1 MKPRGNPM
9 KPITEHTAMAKHLIV
24 ISYDAFS
31 EDHWE
36 MASRLPNLSK
46 LMNNGASSNRLK
58 SVYPTLTYVVHTTIA
73 TGVYPD
79 KHGIHHNNPLQPFVK
94 EEEQSWFWFREAI
107 KVPTIYDA
115 AREHHL
121 STAGI
126 LWPVSGKSSI
136 QYNIPEIRAINNE
149 NQALKILKSGSPL
162 YCIEMELRN
171 GRLRKGIEQPYLDD
185 FTTKCAVDT
194 IKRKKPNLLM
204 MHLIDL
210 DDAKHAYGTD
220 SDEVKQVIGRMDKRL
235 GDIIQ
240 AVEEAGIMQDTIF
253 LLLGDHGQF
262 NVRYKVHLN
271 NLLQEKGLIY
281 EDNGEMKWRAYC
293 QCGGGA
299 AYLHIKPDDEE
310 AEQIALAAIRE
321 YMEDEASGIEK
332 LYTRDELDVIHAGQ
346 IAKYMLEAKRGYC
359 FDERLN
365 EPTVADLDKQGITY
379 ATHGYSPDK
388 DDYRCNLVISGDK
401 VKSDYHLGEIQMVDI
416 APTMAKILGIDL
428 NPCDGRSLDEIF
440 ID

>member
-1 MKPRGNPM
+1 MKSS
-9 KPITEHTAMAKHLIV
+9 KEQTAIAKHLIV

-31 EDHWE
+31 EDQWE

-46 LMNNGASSNRLK
+46 LIKNGAHSNQLK

-79 KHGIHHNNPLQPFVK
+79 KHGIHHNNPFQPFVK
-94 EEEQSWFWFREAI
+94 EKEQSWFWFRNAI

-115 AREHHL
+115 AREHNM

-149 NQALKILKSGSPL
+149 NQALKVLKSGSPL
-162 YCIEMELRN
+162 YCIEMELKY
-171 GRLRKGIEQPYLDD
+171 GRFRKGIEQPYLDD
-185 FTTKCAVDT
+185 FTTKCAIET

-204 MHLIDL
+204 IHLIDL
-210 DDAKHAYGTD
+210 DDAKHVYGTD
-220 SDEVKQVIGRMDKRL
+220 SDEVKRVITRMDKRL

-240 AVEEAGIMQDTIF
+240 AVDEAGIKDDTVF
-253 LLLGDHGQF
+253 LVLGDHGQF

-281 EDNGEMKWRAYC
+281 EENGEMKWRAFF
-293 QCGGGA
+293 QCGGGS
-299 AYLHIKPDDEE
+299 AYLHIKEGDEE
-310 AEQIALAAIRE
+310 AEQLALAVIQE
-321 YMEDEASGIEK
+321 YMDDDASGIEEM
-332 LYTRDELDVIHAGQ
+332 YTRERLNQLHVGPST
-346 IAKYMLEAKRGYC
+346 KYMLEARRGYC
-359 FDERLN
+359 FDESMD
-365 EPTVADLDKQGITY
+365 EPTIVDLDKQGIKY

-388 DDYRCNLVISGDK
+388 EDYRCNLVISGNK
-401 VKSDYHLGEIQMVDI
+401 VKSDFLIGDLKMVDI
-416 APTMAKILGIDL
+416 APTMAKILGIDF
-428 NPCDGRSLDEIF
+428 NPCDGRPLDEIF
-440 ID
+440 IY

>member
-1 MKPRGNPM
+1 MKSS
-9 KPITEHTAMAKHLIV
+9 KEQTAMAKHLIV

-31 EDHWE
+31 EDQWE

-46 LMNNGASSNRLK
+46 LIKSGAHSNQLK

-79 KHGIHHNNPLQPFVK
+79 KHGIHHNNPFQPFVK
-94 EEEQSWFWFREAI
+94 EKEQSWFWFRNAV

-115 AREHHL
+115 AREHNM

-149 NQALKILKSGSPL
+149 NQALKVLKSGSPL
-162 YCIEMELRN
+162 YCIEMELKY
-171 GRLRKGIEQPYLDD
+171 GRIRKGIEQPYLDD
-185 FTTKCAVDT
+185 FTTKCAIET

-210 DDAKHAYGTD
+210 DDAKHVYGTD
-220 SDEVKQVIGRMDKRL
+220 SDEVKRVITRMDKRL

-240 AVEEAGIMQDTIF
+240 AVDEAGIKDDTVF
-253 LLLGDHGQF
+253 LVLGDHGQF

-271 NLLQEKGLIY
+271 NLLREKGLIY
-281 EDNGEMKWRAYC
+281 EENGEMKWRAYF

-299 AYLHIKPDDEE
+299 AYLHIKQGDEE
-310 AEQIALAAIRE
+310 AEQLALAAIRE
-321 YMEDEASGIEK
+321 DMRDGASGIEE
-332 LYTRDELDVIHAGQ
+332 LYTREQLNQLHVGPST
-346 IAKYMLEAKRGYC
+346 KYMLEARSGYC
-359 FDERLN
+359 FDESMD
-365 EPTVADLDKQGITY
+365 EPAIVDLDKQGIKY

-388 DDYRCNLVISGDK
+388 EDYRCNLVISGNK
-401 VKSDYHLGEIQMVDI
+401 VKSDFPLGNLNMVDI
-416 APTMAKILGIDL
+416 APTMAKILGIDF
-428 NPCDGRSLDEIF
+428 NPCDGRPLDEIF
-440 ID
+440 IY